1 MAAQP
6 VTLVLGGGGLKGLAH
21 IGVLRALEER
31 AIEPQLVIGTSM
43 GSLIGA
49 TWASGMPTREMAVR
63 ALHVKRRNVFQVAHY
78 DMAFKRMRSPAI
90 YRPEP
95 LDELVTSL
103 VGGVTF
109 EALRRRLLVNT
120 VDLHSGRQLFFGLP
134 GTRKTSLADAVFA
147 SCALPG
153 IFPPREIAKR
163 FYIDG
168 AVVDN
173 LPVRIATSLSTDPII
188 AVALTAP
195 GVERSPADTN
205 GFAATYIRALEIMMQ
220 AQLATSLRT
229 WEGPPVLLV
238 APEVAHVPM
247 FSFRHTEALIA
258 EGKRATL
265 EALDGLKGPLAEMAP
280 GVHPRTSVHLSVNPG
295 VCIGC
300 GLCVERAPAL
310 FKMDGDKAVAISPEQ
325 IWSPVD
331 GSIVQEC
338 PVGAI
343 ETRAAGR
350 ETPKP
355 QAPSPRP

>member
-1 MAAQP
+1 MTAQP

-31 AIEPQLVIGTSM
+31 DIEPQLVIGTSM
-43 GSLIGA
+43 GALIGA

-90 YRPEP
+90 YRSEP

-134 GTRKTSLADAVFA
+134 GTRTTSLADAVFA

-153 IFPPREIAKR
+153 IFPPREIANR

-173 LPVRIATSLSTDPII
+173 LPVRIATSLSTNPII

-195 GVERSPADTN
+195 GVERSPADTD

-238 APEVAHVPM
+238 APGVANVPM

-265 EALDGLKGPLAEMAP
+265 EALDGVSGPLADLAP
-280 GVHPRTSVHLSVNPG
+280 GVHPRSTVHLSVNPEI
-295 VCIGC
+295 CIGC

-310 FKMDGDKAVAISPEQ
+310 FKMEGDKAVAISPKQ
-325 IWSPVD
+325 TWSPVD
-331 GSIVQEC
+331 GGIVHEC

-343 ETRAAGR
+343 ERRKA
-350 ETPKP
+350 
-355 QAPSPRP
+355 